1 MNKISVLVLS
11 CDSYSDVWGPF
22 FTLFFRYWKC
32 PYQVYVTAETEQ
44 CLIPEVKTINCDGPT
59 WTDRIRAAVEQI
71 DTEYVICMCED
82 FFFRRSVRQSMID
95 DCLKYMEEDPDIACF
110 NFEKEYGWFADSK
123 YPYFGRKPARSAYR
137 NSCQPSLWRK
147 SILVELLSVS
157 ESPWEWEMSTAENP
171 YKFYIFVGDDADLVF
186 EYGYHD
192 NKWFGIQKG
201 KWVAADVGP
210 LFEEEEI
217 DIDLSIRGT
226 V

>member
-59 WTDRIRAAVEQI
+59 WTDRIRAAVKQI

-82 FFFRRSVRQSMID
+82 FFFRKRVRQAVING
-95 DCLKYMEEDPDIACF
+95 CLTFMDNNPLIACF
-110 NFEKEYGWFADSK
+110 NFEKNYDQIPESS
-123 YPYFGRKPARSAYR
+123 YPGFGRKPNGSDYR
-137 NSCQPSLWRK
+137 KTCQAALWRK
-147 SILVELLSVS
+147 SILEELLNV
-157 ESPWEWEMSTAENP
+157 EMDPWGWETSGATNE
-171 YKFYIFVGDDADLVF
+171 YEYYIWTGPEDKLVF

-192 NKWFGIQKG
+192 HKWFGIQKG
-201 KWVAADVGP
+201 KWVAEDVGP
-210 LFEEEEI
+210 LFKKEGI
-217 DIDLSIRGT
+217 SVNLSGRGT